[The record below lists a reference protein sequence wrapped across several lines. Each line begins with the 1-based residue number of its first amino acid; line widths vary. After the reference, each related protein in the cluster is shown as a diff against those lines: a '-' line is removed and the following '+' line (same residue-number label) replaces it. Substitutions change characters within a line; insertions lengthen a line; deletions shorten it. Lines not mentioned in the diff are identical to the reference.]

1 MVENSEQ
8 IGPVRATL
16 VGCGSM
22 ARYHLSNILDERN
35 NTAIPVVCEPS
46 AAQFQATAEVFQ
58 AAGRPAPAN
67 EPDLTKLLAAYAD
80 DLDAVFIITPHVF
93 HRDQT
98 TVCMEAGLD
107 VLLEK
112 PMTMNAAEAQSLIE
126 ARDRTGRL
134 LVVAFNGSL
143 SPEIQKA
150 RELIA
155 SGDVG
160 EIRSISATVWQNWR
174 KSTDG
179 TWRQVP
185 EMSGGGFLFDTGA
198 HMLNTVADLAGEDIV
213 QVAAWLEDRGTP
225 VDIDAVVLARLA
237 SGAMITLHGSGNTI
251 PSVASDILLFGSQ
264 AILRTGVWGERLHI
278 QRDGE
283 EQLTPVEV
291 PESSGAWEQF
301 LAIRS
306 GRMPNVSPPELGL
319 RMNRLWDAIQ
329 ASAAQNGAPID
340 CGAATYS

>member
-1 MVENSEQ
+1 MVENSGQ
-8 IGPVRATL
+8 AGPVRAAL
-16 VGCGSM
+16 IGCGSM
-22 ARYHLSNILDERN
+22 ARFHLLNILNERN
-35 NTAIPVVCEPS
+35 NTVIPVVNEP
-46 AAQFQATAEVFQ
+46 AADQYQATVEVFE
-58 AAGRPAPAN
+58 AAGRAAPEN
-67 EPDLTKLLAAYAD
+67 EPDLDKMLADHAAE
-80 DLDAVFIITPHVF
+80 LDAVFIITPHVY
-93 HRDQT
+93 HRDQA
-98 TVCMEAGLD
+98 VACLEAGLD

-143 SPEIQKA
+143 SPEIRKA

-174 KSTDG
+174 EVTDG

-237 SGAMITLHGSGNTI
+237 SGAMITLHGSGNTV
-251 PSVASDILLFGSQ
+251 PSVASDILLFGSR
-264 AILRTGVWGERLHI
+264 AILRTGVWGKRLLI
-278 QRDGE
+278 QRYGDE
-283 EQLTPVEV
+283 ELTPVKV

-301 LAIRS
+301 LAIKS

-319 RMNRLWDAIQ
+319 RMNRLWDAIR

-340 CGAATYS
+340 CRPSGQ

>member
-1 MVENSEQ
+1 MDKNSEHTK
-8 IGPVRATL
+8 PVRAAL
-16 VGCGSM
+16 IGCGSM
-22 ARYHLSNILDERN
+22 ARYHLLNILNERN
-35 NTAIPVVCEPS
+35 NTVIPVVCEPS
-46 AAQFQATAEVFQ
+46 ADQYDATLEVFK
-58 AAGRPAPAN
+58 AAGRQAPHN
-67 EPDLTKLLAAYAD
+67 EPELARLLTDHAAG
-80 DLDAVFIITPHVF
+80 LDAVFIITPHVY
-93 HRDQT
+93 HLDQA
-98 TVCMEAGLD
+98 VACLEAGLD

-126 ARDRTGRL
+126 VRDKTGRL
-134 LVVAFNGSL
+134 LVVAFNGTL

-155 SGDVG
+155 AGEVG
-160 EIRSISATVWQNWR
+160 QICSISATVWQNWR
-174 KSTDG
+174 ELTDG
-179 TWRQVP
+179 TWRQAP

-198 HMLNTVADLAGEDIV
+198 HMLNTVSDLAGQDIV

-237 SGAMITLHGSGNTI
+237 SGAMITLHGSGNTV

-278 QRDGE
+278 QRYGE
-283 EQLTPVEV
+283 EELTPVQV

-306 GRMPNVSPPELGL
+306 GRIPNVSPPELGL
-319 RMNRLWDAIQ
+319 RMNRLWDAIR
-329 ASAAQNGAPID
+329 ASAAQDGAVVE
-340 CGAATYS
+340 CGSTVNS